1 MENPFENYKS
11 KGESFDEMID
21 DQGVHDGNWQLL
33 TKAVE
38 AMGIDELKR
47 RTLECEESFK
57 ARGITFSLGG
67 QERTFP
73 LDPIPRIVT
82 STEWETVEA
91 GLIQRVRAVEMFLD
105 DIYSQG
111 EVLKDK
117 IVPRR
122 LVVGSSQFARR
133 AFGIN
138 NFGQVRIT
146 VAGLDLIR
154 DEKGALTVLEDN
166 LRTPSGISYVL
177 ENRRA
182 MARILPELFESYE
195 IEPVVDY
202 PSKLLSALLAQAPH
216 HVANPMVVLLTPGV
230 YNSAYFE
237 HSFLARQM
245 GIPLVEGRDLFCRA
259 NNVYVRTTE
268 GDLKVDV
275 IYRRIDDD
283 YLDPVQYKGDSV
295 LGVPGLINAARANNV
310 VIANAVGNGVADD
323 KLLYTYVPELI
334 EYYLD
339 QKPILPNV
347 ETYRLEDRDMREYV
361 LKNIDRLVL
370 KPVDAS
376 GGKGIVIG
384 PTASD
389 EELAHVAKELVANPR
404 GWIAQRVVKFS
415 TIPTVVG
422 SKLAPRHVDLRPFIV
437 SSPGERWVLPGGL
450 TRVALPE
457 GSMVVNSSQGGGSKD
472 TWVLSSRHSAKK
484 ISIRQT
490 PQLRVED
497 TQSTLDFAEILESF
511 SSEQFTGSDE

>member
-11 KGESFDEMID
+11 QNQAFDEMVGD
-21 DQGVHDGNWQLL
+21 NSSLDSDLHLL
-33 TKAVE
+33 KGAVE
-38 AMGIDELKR
+38 SMGIEELKR

-73 LDPIPRIVT
+73 LDPIPRILPAQ
-82 STEWETVEA
+82 EWAIVEE
-91 GLIQRVRAVEMFLD
+91 GLIQRVKAIEMFLD
-105 DIYSQG
+105 DIYGVG
-111 EVLKDK
+111 EVLKDR

-133 AFGIN
+133 AFGIDN
-138 NFGQVRIT
+138 PNQIRIT

-154 DEKGALTVLEDN
+154 DETGALTVLEDN
-166 LRTPSGISYVL
+166 IRTPSGISYVL

-195 IEPVVDY
+195 IEPVNDY
-202 PSKLLSALLAQAPH
+202 PSKLLSALLSQAPK
-216 HVANPMVVLLTPGV
+216 HVTNPMVALLTPGV

-259 NNVYVRTTE
+259 NKVFVRTTE

-283 YLDPVQYKGDSV
+283 FLDPVQYKSDSV

-310 VIANAVGNGVADD
+310 VITNAVGNGVGDD
-323 KLLYTYVPELI
+323 KLLYTYVPDLI
-334 EYYLD
+334 RYYLD

-347 ETYRLEDRDMREYV
+347 ETYRVEEPDMRSYV
-361 LKNIDRLVL
+361 LKNLESLVL

-384 PTASD
+384 PSASE
-389 EELAHVAKELVANPR
+389 EELNHVAKEITDNPR
-404 GWIAQRVVKFS
+404 GWIAQRLVRFS
-415 TIPTVVG
+415 TIPTIVG
-422 SKLAPRHVDLRPFIV
+422 SKFAPRHVDLRPFIV
-437 SSPGERWVLPGGL
+437 SSPEERWVLPGGL

-472 TWVLSSRHSAKK
+472 TWVLSSRRKSGK
-484 ISIRQT
+484 IAVSQAPIARKD
-490 PQLRVED
+490 D
-497 TQSTLDFAEILESF
+497 TASTLNFEDVLGA
-511 SSEQFTGSDE
+511 TGNVHALGAQE